1 MDLISLRLYLAR
13 ACDGQVMLRRAAGL
27 NSLHSAVRHSWNLI
41 SGFQDWTV
49 CLIWIIYPCR
59 KNDEPNQKN
68 PIQGTATAKTTQN
81 DLKLCLPFLT
91 PFEHVNRLESII
103 PNNLV
108 ENGKKWNPIIYLHI
122 HGKYL
127 SSLNQ
132 LPISSC
138 KKLNLDLHRFW
149 KMYKANSMSRW
160 HVLSNFQHISI
171 ASPPMCAPII
181 LSFWEGR
188 DK

>member
-1 MDLISLRLYLAR
+1 MGKLCSTGPQGLTHCTQRCVTHETWFPGFKTGTCVWFELYTP
-13 ACDGQVMLRRAAGL
+13 AG
-27 NSLHSAVRHSWNLI
+27 NMMNI
-41 SGFQDWTV
+41 
-49 CLIWIIYPCR
+49 
-59 KNDEPNQKN
+59 DEPNQNN

-108 ENGKKWNPIIYLHI
+108 ENGKKRNAIIYLHI

-138 KKLNLDLHRFW
+138 KKLNLDLLGSTFQGW
-149 KMYKANSMSRW
+149 IAIAAWTKPQTTKPSRG
-160 HVLSNFQHISI
+160 
-171 ASPPMCAPII
+171 C
-181 LSFWEGR
+181 R
-188 DK
+188 